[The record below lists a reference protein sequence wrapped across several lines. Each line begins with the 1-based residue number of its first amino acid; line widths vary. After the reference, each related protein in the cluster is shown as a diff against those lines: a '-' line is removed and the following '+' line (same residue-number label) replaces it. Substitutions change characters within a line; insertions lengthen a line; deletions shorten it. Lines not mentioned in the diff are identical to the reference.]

1 VGEEE
6 KGEGGVINVK
16 EGGCIIW
23 SLVINVLGIVVEVWF
38 WTWK

>member
-1 VGEEE
+1 ML
-6 KGEGGVINVK
+6 KR
-16 EGGCIIW
+16 GGCIIW

>member
-16 EGGCIIW
+16 EGGLYYMEFGYKCI
-23 SLVINVLGIVVEVWF
+23 GDCG
-38 WTWK
+38 